1 MVLEKSYKFDTS
13 KISFSDV
20 KTNQNGGKSVYINLN
35 NSQFVIQ
42 TPVMTIPFGLNVYD
56 KGDYPKYSVEISFRD
71 MEENYKI
78 KGFYENME
86 KLEEMILEYAV
97 KNSMAILGKKK
108 VNREVMEAMYTP
120 ILRKSR
126 DKETGELDGK
136 YPTTMKLKLPFW
148 DGKESYTMESF
159 SEEKKVLEIP
169 QEEAF
174 TKNAK
179 IQAIIKCGGMWVVN
193 GKFGCTWS
201 VVKVRAEENK
211 SISNYSFVDD
221 DDDSDSDSD

>member
-13 KISFSDV
+13 NISFSDV

-86 KLEEMILEYAV
+86 KLEEMILDYAV

-108 VNREVMEAMYTP
+108 VNREVMEAMYTS

-159 SEEKKVLEIP
+159 SSEKQVLEIP

-179 IQAIIKCGGMWVVN
+179 IQAIIKCGGIWVVN

-201 VVKVRAEENK
+201 VYKVRVEENK

-221 DDDSDSDSD
+221 DGSDSDSD